1 MRKLLIVLVI
11 VLMGCNKDVIIT
23 PTYNQSIPEVKQ
35 NPVITKTGFFINTD
49 WFSRNYPGYTNQTNR
64 WYGYGDFNKDGLRDI
79 VCAFA
84 SNGTQDYLWQNDTTK
99 RLVVG
104 VFLNNKTYFELDTNL
119 VYSYLGGWNG
129 ANVSDIDNDG
139 YLDIYQMTGYWE
151 GSTKQK
157 PAYYNNSGHGG
168 MDSYVFMNNKNKSF
182 KRYTIPVKDNAGS
195 TTSIISDN
203 NKNGYK
209 EIYSSSCMCYYEFD
223 GNGINEIPLTLNK
236 TFEGKQYDLRV
247 ITPKYQS
254 EKYGVFYLASH
265 NFTNTYFVL
274 KVINNTLTPIV
285 KYETPI
291 QESGFTEGT
300 NSEREEMYVEDLD
313 ADGSPEYVI
322 PSQTFSNETKWC
334 TPYLLFLDSKGNDVT
349 SKFLDKSITNPLTY
363 DQFNAGIK
371 NITGFIYHTFADI
384 DNDGIKEIFSA
395 SGLGYKMKGDTYYF
409 KLINGKYTTV
419 FYHTGWYGDVN
430 TTDKNTNYWPF
441 VDEKNK
447 VNVFTATE
455 RTTNHFIIKTF

>member
-1 MRKLLIVLVI
+1 MVAS
-11 VLMGCNKDVIIT
+11 CSKDIIPT
-23 PTYNQSIPEVKQ
+23 PNYVQNIPEVKN
-35 NPVITKTGFFINTD
+35 NPVLVKTGFLIDTD
-49 WFSRNYPGYTNQTNR
+49 WFNRNYAGYKNQTNR
-64 WYGYGDFNKDGLRDI
+64 WYGYGDFNKDGLKDI
-79 VCAFA
+79 VCVFA

-104 VFLNNKTYFELDTNL
+104 VFLNNRTYFELDTNL

-151 GSTKQK
+151 GSTKSK

-168 MDSYVFMNNKNKSF
+168 MDSYVFMNDKNKSF

-209 EIYSSSCMCYYEFD
+209 EIYSSACMCYYEFD
-223 GNGINEIPLTLNK
+223 GNNLNEIPLVLNK
-236 TFEGKQYDLRV
+236 TFEGRSYDLRV

-254 EKYGVFYLASH
+254 EKYGVYYLASD
-265 NFTNTYFVL
+265 NFTGTYFIL

-291 QESGFTEGT
+291 YKSGFTEGT
-300 NSEREEMYVEDLD
+300 NSERDEMYIEDLD
-313 ADGSPEYVI
+313 NDGIPEYII
-322 PSQTFSNETKWC
+322 PCQTFSTETTWC
-334 TPYLLFLDSKGNDVT
+334 TPYLLFLDSKGNDIT
-349 SKFLDKSITNPLTY
+349 SKFLDKSITNPLNY
-363 DQFNAGIK
+363 NQFNAGIK
-371 NITGFIYHTFADI
+371 NVTGFIYHTFADI

-395 SGLGYKMKGDTYYF
+395 SGLGYYMNGDTYYF
-409 KLINGKYTTV
+409 KLINGKYTPV
-419 FYHTGWYGDVN
+419 FYHSGWYGDVN
-430 TTDKNTNYWPF
+430 TTDKNTGYWPF